1 MLSQSRSGAVS
12 APRLSSDRM
21 ASARGGG
28 CLNWLRNACRGG
40 TPRLLGRGSQ
50 VPPRLLMG
58 AGRPLEPRN
67 SSEPPGTYYVGVYNS
82 DTTQTTGYTI
92 DSRGIGAGMFYPIAA
107 TLTYS
112 GGSATITNL
121 APREAKYFKVT
132 IPANTPSWELTLAPT
147 VGEMLLVVRRD
158 TVPDFTAGIGGDAG
172 STSDQEV
179 KMQKDRPERYVM
191 LPQHGQDL
199 IPAGDYYVAVVSEG
213 MNPPDSSTIGMG
225 NSSGTLTSV
234 GLLPV
239 TNLGAASVAGLT
251 QPASLFGGQI
261 KAYQFTVPAG
271 TASLEVRLDNRVGN
285 PWFSLV
291 EGTRLPYPPYYSDA
305 YGNDG
310 GEGGTQD
317 STIQTLVNP
326 TPGTPVS

>member
-1 MLSQSRSGAVS
+1 
-12 APRLSSDRM
+12 
-21 ASARGGG
+21 
-28 CLNWLRNACRGG
+28 
-40 TPRLLGRGSQ
+40 
-50 VPPRLLMG
+50 MG